1 MIRAAV
7 EQPARATRSGAAQ
20 PTPRAASFAA
30 EPTLL
35 FSEPTIRRVARR
47 QGPQGSI
54 ARLCL
59 AQMLREAKLKV
70 RRGINFRRRQNAAAC
85 AAYDA
90 MAVDDFRLV
99 NIRQAWANWRT
110 IPRNLS
116 GILPA
121 RPVFAVDLCCGI
133 GDSAAVLAWYCAPGS
148 QVLGL
153 EWQPEFVREAR
164 RRRYGNSA
172 GGPAAV
178 RFRAQSVLDT
188 FCDASDGPFGEAPLA
203 DASVDLVNAGG
214 AVGCHFD
221 AADTARLARE
231 CGRVVRP
238 GGWAL
243 IDAGA
248 EGTSARQLQSIFAD
262 HGFLLCGKARSC
274 PLDRF
279 VQLRLRKIV

>member
-1 MIRAAV
+1 MIRSVIAGRRGASRRHSALAALSTA
-7 EQPARATRSGAAQ
+7 PS
-20 PTPRAASFAA
+20 

-35 FSEPTIRRVARR
+35 FSERTIRRVARR
-47 QGPQGSI
+47 EGPQGSI

-59 AQMLREAKLKV
+59 AQMLREAKLKL
-70 RRGINFRRRQNAAAC
+70 RRGINFRSHQNAAAC

-90 MAVDDFRLV
+90 MAVEDFRYV

-133 GDSAAVLAWYCAPGS
+133 GDSSAVLAYYCAPGS

-164 RRRYGNSA
+164 RRSFGNSV
-172 GGPAAV
+172 GGTAEV

-188 FCDASDGPFGEAPLA
+188 FCDADDTPLA
-203 DASVDLVNAGG
+203 DESVDLVNAGG

-221 AADTARLARE
+221 TSATSVLAEE
-231 CGRVVRP
+231 CRRVVRP

-243 IDAGA
+243 IDAGRD
-248 EGTSARQLQSIFAD
+248 GTSARELRAIFAEQ
-262 HGFLLCGKARSC
+262 GFTLCGKARSC
-274 PLDRF
+274 ALDRF
-279 VQLRLRKIV
+279 VQLRLRKTVR